1 MHKLKIACL
10 ILLAILLTA
19 VGGLLPVAA
28 TRMQDKTTAN
38 EVRYEDIEALRLRL
52 EEEVQGT
59 TFREKIFLI
68 MHGGAAEI
76 NDENTRIKEKEII
89 EAVNGALTPYMELF
103 FGKSLDNDYFHYYP
117 VMAYDES
124 NPSRYFYYWYVTMSL
139 DASSKDYISLILDD
153 ETGKLLAVDVTDPEM
168 NIDEPYL
175 QELQYALSA
184 LYLGDLDI
192 APGAQWPLSLE
203 NAQIYDAKGISV
215 AAANYL
221 LADTVYGEVN
231 IEIGVRTDG
240 FYICFA

>member
-124 NPSRYFYYWYVTMSL
+124 NPSRYF
-139 DASSKDYISLILDD
+139 
-153 ETGKLLAVDVTDPEM
+153 
-168 NIDEPYL
+168 
-175 QELQYALSA
+175 
-184 LYLGDLDI
+184 
-192 APGAQWPLSLE
+192 
-203 NAQIYDAKGISV
+203 
-215 AAANYL
+215 
-221 LADTVYGEVN
+221 
-231 IEIGVRTDG
+231 
-240 FYICFA
+240 